1 MSSHLIVK
9 LKALHIHTQE
19 LGIYFKLSCLISRSD
34 VKNHIS
40 EAIRKRIQNGA
51 HCLFPES

>member
-9 LKALHIHTQE
+9 LKALHVHTQE